1 MNMHCI
7 LLLFN
12 DLLLIQSHA
21 SIQPSFRL
29 SIHPSIHPSIH
40 LHLHCSPLHCSPL
53 HCFMLHCITLHCI
66 ALHYIALQYLVNFTT
81 SYYITFHDIALHV
94 IWHYPH
100 THRLCIYVRTHIY
113 IYTYNNVEIEQL
125 FPSAA
130 GGWTLPGPDGGRL
143 GESGACQGQ
152 LAQIE
157 WHIEKIHNCSSTYRL
172 RQRHC
177 DLFKAMICAF
187 WPVCCLT
194 PWLKGLKHIYIYIR
208 II

>member
-1 MNMHCI
+1 MHCI

-29 SIHPSIHPSIH
+29 SIHPSIHPSTH

-53 HCFMLHCITLHCI
+53 HCFMLHCITLHYI

-113 IYTYNNVEIEQL
+113 IYIQQRRNRTTISVCGRWLNAAWPGWRKIGRVRSV
-125 FPSAA
+125 PRSASPNRV
-130 GGWTLPGPDGGRL
+130 TLKKYTIAHPPI
-143 GESGACQGQ
+143 A
-152 LAQIE
+152 
-157 WHIEKIHNCSSTYRL
+157 
-172 RQRHC
+172 
-177 DLFKAMICAF
+177 
-187 WPVCCLT
+187 
-194 PWLKGLKHIYIYIR
+194 
-208 II
+208 

>member
-1 MNMHCI
+1 MHCI

-40 LHLHCSPLHCSPL
+40 LHLHC
-53 HCFMLHCITLHCI
+53 ITLHYI

-100 THRLCIYVRTHIY
+100 THRLCIYVRTY
-113 IYTYNNVEIEQL
+113 
-125 FPSAA
+125 
-130 GGWTLPGPDGGRL
+130 
-143 GESGACQGQ
+143 
-152 LAQIE
+152 
-157 WHIEKIHNCSSTYRL
+157 
-172 RQRHC
+172 
-177 DLFKAMICAF
+177 
-187 WPVCCLT
+187 
-194 PWLKGLKHIYIYIR
+194 IYIYIQQR
-208 II
+208 RNRTTISVCGRWLNAAWPGWRKIGRVRSVPRSASPNRVTY